1 LAGRLVDEFNP
12 KGKTLLWVGARL
24 QFATEPEEE
33 PVSPFSL
40 ARLTPF
46 SLAVLHL
53 ATLAAFFVAWRFPI
67 LGRPKRNAREA
78 TNDYSKH
85 VDGVAF
91 LLEKADARSWAWKEL
106 ETFRAARE
114 AGAAFREP
122 EIDGGETLE
131 TAENR
136 PPEENWRGKNGVR
149 GGRGASRKFFRR

>member
-1 LAGRLVDEFNP
+1 
-12 KGKTLLWVGARL
+12 
-24 QFATEPEEE
+24 
-33 PVSPFSL
+33 
-40 ARLTPF
+40 
-46 SLAVLHL
+46 
-53 ATLAAFFVAWRFPI
+53 

-122 EIDGGETLE
+122 EVDVPLDGGETLK

-136 PPEENWRGKNGVR
+136 PPEENWRGKNAER
-149 GGRGASRKFFRR
+149 SGRGASRKFFRR